1 MDKRDFSRFHPMRQL
16 GDAVDRGVRSAQEGM
31 HGAAKSVD
39 TRLRGRALTQGE
51 LGMIRWM
58 FGWVP
63 GVERAHIYP
72 LNFWWPYPNDRAMTP
87 NGNIFFAHK
96 DFRDD
101 FSLSTV
107 PINLRALF
115 MHEATHLY
123 QHYVL
128 GMWLMWMGP
137 FDRNYGYRLEKG
149 KALKGY
155 GIEQMGQI
163 VQDYYTLRNGG
174 RGRLRGVRL
183 EDYVDA
189 VPVRR

>member
-1 MDKRDFSRFHPMRQL
+1 MEKQDFSRFHPMRRL
-16 GDAVDRGVRSAQEGM
+16 GDAVDRGARAAQQGLR
-31 HGAAKSVD
+31 GAATSTD
-39 TRLRGRALTQGE
+39 THLRGRALTQGE
-51 LGMIRWM
+51 LGMIGWM
-58 FGWVP
+58 FGRVP
-63 GVERAHIYP
+63 GVERARIFP

-87 NGNIFFAHK
+87 NGNIYFPNQ

-101 FSLSTV
+101 FSLPTV
-107 PINLRALF
+107 PIELRALF

-123 QHYVL
+123 QHYAL
-128 GMWLMWMGP
+128 GMWLMLKGP

-149 KALKGY
+149 KALRGY

-174 RGRLRGVRL
+174 RPRLRGVRPD
-183 EDYVDA
+183 DYADA